1 MSDRRAKI
9 HMDGWSGR
17 TSSEVIVVDET
28 PRRFR
33 IKTIDSKA
41 VKLAGRNR
49 WLLPGATALVPK
61 GAVEFLDKS
70 ESDG

>member
-17 TSSEVIVVDET
+17 TSFEVVVVGET
-28 PRRFR
+28 SKRFR

-41 VKLAGRNR
+41 VRLAGRNR

-61 GAVEFLDKS
+61 RSVEFLDKS